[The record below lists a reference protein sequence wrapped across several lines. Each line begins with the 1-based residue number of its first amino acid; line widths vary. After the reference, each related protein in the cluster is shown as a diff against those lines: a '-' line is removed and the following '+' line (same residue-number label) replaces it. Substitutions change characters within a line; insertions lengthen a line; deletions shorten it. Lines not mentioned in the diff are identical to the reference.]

1 MFDIVVTEIDK
12 LVPFIPQII
21 GFVVMFDMIR
31 LLITGKGG
39 N

>member
-12 LVPFIPQII
+12 LVPLIPQLI
-21 GFVVMFDMIR
+21 GYIVTFDLIR